1 MPCIATIITTKPVQT
16 HSVISSTF
24 VTKVGFQRWMEGPST
39 SISPVLCRGGTDNT
53 AFPSPFPL
61 SMQWKASQAQGS
73 ISHLIFFPSLI
84 CWFHI
89 KSLCEKIADIHL
101 VHFWVHHKGPSLRG
115 VWFLQ
120 GNFNQWPVFLSGV
133 RWRYERGNDLP
144 FLVSL
149 NNNNNNNK
157 LKNNRICFWNTSQA
171 SQKTEPQPQV
181 WSLQHKLY
189 RGIYLMTSE

>member
-1 MPCIATIITTKPVQT
+1 MPCTATIITTKPVQT
-16 HSVISSTF
+16 HPVISSTF
-24 VTKVGFQRWMEGPST
+24 VNKAGLQRWMEGPST
-39 SISPVLCRGGTDNT
+39 SISPVLCREGGDRRHCLS
-53 AFPSPFPL
+53 FPIPTVNVMEGQPGARLHFL
-61 SMQWKASQAQGS
+61 
-73 ISHLIFFPSLI
+73 LIFFPSLI

-89 KSLCEKIADIHL
+89 KSLCEQIADIHL

-120 GNFNQWPVFLSGV
+120 RNFNQWPVFLSGV
-133 RWRYERGNDLP
+133 RGRYERGNDLP

-149 NNNNNNNK
+149 NNNNNNK

-171 SQKTEPQPQV
+171 PQKSEPQAQV

-189 RGIYLMTSE
+189 RWMYLMASE

>member
-1 MPCIATIITTKPVQT
+1 MTCIETIITPKPVQT
-16 HSVISSTF
+16 HSVISPIF
-24 VTKVGFQRWMEGPST
+24 VNKVGFQRWTDALPPPSFYVCREGGS
-39 SISPVLCRGGTDNT
+39 DNT

-61 SMQWKASQAQGS
+61 PMEWKANQVQVS
-73 ISHLIFFPSLI
+73 IFHLIFFPSLI

-89 KSLCEKIADIHL
+89 KSLCEQITDIHL

-115 VWFLQ
+115 IWFLQ

-133 RWRYERGNDLP
+133 RWRYEWGNDLP

-149 NNNNNNNK
+149 NNNNNNK
-157 LKNNRICFWNTSQA
+157 LKNNRICFWNICQA

-189 RGIYLMTSE
+189 RGIYLMGLE